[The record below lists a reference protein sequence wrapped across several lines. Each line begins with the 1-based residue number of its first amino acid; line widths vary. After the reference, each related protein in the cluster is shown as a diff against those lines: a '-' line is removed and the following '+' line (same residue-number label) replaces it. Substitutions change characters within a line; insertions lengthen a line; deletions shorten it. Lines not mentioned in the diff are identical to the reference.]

1 MDAVL
6 GRCDR
11 DSSPGDDERIIDI
24 DAVLKSRCNRQTA
37 AAVDGQIIMGKDRAA
52 GIVRQRL
59 LGVDSPAAERV
70 LRVLR
75 QGQEDLVRL
84 IDPQASS
91 EQLTVTP
98 FSRIQTLEESWAS
111 TMIFPSSRVPV
122 STYHPPFEITRS
134 PSRK

>member
-11 DSSPGDDERIIDI
+11 DISPGDDERIINV
-24 DAVLKSRCNRQTA
+24 DAMLISRRNRQTA

-59 LGVDSPAAERV
+59 LGVDSPAGERV
-70 LRVLR
+70 LRILR

-84 IDPQASS
+84 IDPQAGVIGAADRHAVQPDPDLGGIMGVHDDLSILQGTG
-91 EQLTVTP
+91 EY
-98 FSRIQTLEESWAS
+98 
-111 TMIFPSSRVPV
+111 VP
-122 STYHPPFEITRS
+122 PAI
-134 PSRK
+134 

>member
-11 DSSPGDDERIIDI
+11 DISPGDDERIINV
-24 DAVLKSRCNRQTA
+24 DAMLISRRNRQTA

-59 LGVDSPAAERV
+59 LGVVSPAAERV

-84 IDPQASS
+84 IDPQAGIIRAAYRHVVQPDPDLGGIMGVHDDLSILQGTG
-91 EQLTVTP
+91 EY
-98 FSRIQTLEESWAS
+98 
-111 TMIFPSSRVPV
+111 VP
-122 STYHPPFEITRS
+122 PAI
-134 PSRK
+134 

>member
-11 DSSPGDDERIIDI
+11 DISPGDDERIIDV
-24 DAVLKSRCNRQTA
+24 DAMLISRRNRQTA

-59 LGVDSPAAERV
+59 LGVGGPAGERV
-70 LRVLR
+70 LRILR

-84 IDPQASS
+84 IDPQAGVIGAANRHAVQPDPDLGGIMGVHDDLSILQGTG
-91 EQLTVTP
+91 EY
-98 FSRIQTLEESWAS
+98 
-111 TMIFPSSRVPV
+111 VP
-122 STYHPPFEITRS
+122 PAI
-134 PSRK
+134 

>member
-59 LGVDSPAAERV
+59 LGVDSPAGERV
-70 LRVLR
+70 LRILR
-75 QGQEDLVRL
+75 QGQEDLVCL
-84 IDPQASS
+84 IDPQTGIIGAADRHAVQPDPDLGGIMGVHDDLSILQGTG
-91 EQLTVTP
+91 EY
-98 FSRIQTLEESWAS
+98 
-111 TMIFPSSRVPV
+111 VP
-122 STYHPPFEITRS
+122 PAI
-134 PSRK
+134 